1 MSGFLSF
8 LDDVLVENVEPKAPR
23 AGAKKQRNPGED
35 FVGIRLWSDGSVYP
49 SKTLVDRFN
58 LEYPAATVSTVKG
71 KDGAD
76 NKVYTVVGNQGN
88 GIDVID
94 AREWGQLTAKNKNF
108 VAVAFSPKDAPKID
122 LFGMTRFDEEG
133 KPVTSVLEQGTVTF
147 GKKELLPLVKELYN
161 IEPGEEG
168 YIDLQVATEEA
179 GGKNLK
185 SSNGLEYLPKKVAR
199 GEDKGKADYAKREN
213 VDIFMLY
220 PVVEETPDAIPDQ
233 VATDT
238 SVADGLDGKAE
249 QNGQAAVANSA
260 NVEV

>member
-23 AGAKKQRNPGED
+23 AGAKKQRNPAED

-49 SKTLVDRFN
+49 SKALVDRFN

-88 GIDVID
+88 GIDIID
-94 AREWGQLTAKNKNF
+94 VREWSQATAKNKNF
-108 VAVAFSPKDAPKID
+108 IAVSFSPKDAPKVD

-147 GKKELLPLVKELYN
+147 GKKELLPLVKELYDV
-161 IEPGEEG
+161 EPDEDG
-168 YIDLQVATEEA
+168 YVDLQVATEEV

-199 GEDKGKADYAKREN
+199 GVDKGKADYAKREN

-220 PVVEETPDAIPDQ
+220 PI
-233 VATDT
+233 
-238 SVADGLDGKAE
+238 VADASDT
-249 QNGQAAVANSA
+249 AVAESNTTTQESQATTVTNTA
-260 NVEV
+260 NAEA